1 MSRVKEKI
9 KNKKKI
15 SYSFRLFFLF
25 LVLVFACI
33 AFMHSSYFAVT
44 DVKIEG
50 IKYLTERQ
58 VLELCEIEKGTNI
71 FSLNYKN
78 LTKRLRTNCW
88 VEEVEIKRRLPGKV
102 IIRIK
107 EREPLA
113 TLIIAQKFINVD
125 KQGVALSNDV
135 FCQDNLPLITGVS
148 YQGKV
153 IPGRQITGNNLK
165 QVLNSCS
172 LLGEGILSKISEI
185 NLQQK
190 DNLLIYMIDG
200 LEIRLGGYVDL
211 EKKMKIL
218 IPLLQDSQMKNSAI
232 EYVDMRFDR
241 PVIKWR

>member
-1 MSRVKEKI
+1 MSRVKQKV

-33 AFMHSSYFAVT
+33 AFMHSSYFAIT
-44 DVKIEG
+44 AVKVEG
-50 IKYLTERQ
+50 TKYLTVRQ

-78 LTKRLRTNCW
+78 LTKQLRTNCW
-88 VEEVEIKRRLPGKV
+88 VENVEIKRRLPDKV

-113 TLIIAQKFINVD
+113 TLIINQKFINVD

-135 FCQDNLPLITGVS
+135 FCQDNLPLITGIT
-148 YQGKV
+148 YQGK
-153 IPGRQITGNNLK
+153 IAPGKQITGNNLV

-200 LEIRLGGYVDL
+200 LEIRLGGYSDL

-218 IPLLQDSQMKNSAI
+218 IPLLQDSQVKNSSI